1 MQLQAVLVLGALVF
15 QTNALPLQLT
25 RDVLQPRD
33 NTTNGITEALLDNFK
48 LFANFTAASYCP
60 SNENSTVGSL
70 VSCAESA
77 CPLVEADIVTS
88 VVEFGGENDT
98 TVSDIKGYVALD
110 PVRSL
115 IVVAFA
121 GSGNTIRNYLTDVTF
136 VEIPYTDCNACW
148 VHSGFA
154 TGWSERRSIV
164 LAAVSTALLAYPSY
178 SIVVTGHSIGAA
190 VGTLAAAELRSLN
203 HSVDTYTYG
212 SPRVGNEA
220 FADFVTSQTPAQ
232 GSNFRMTHVND
243 PVPQLPPT
251 WIGYQHTSPEYW
263 LSGGNA
269 TTELYGAED
278 VVVCEGVGNEG
289 CNAGTGLVPID
300 GDAHTHYLGL
310 IAACQGP
317 VSL

>member
-1 MQLQAVLVLGALVF
+1 
-15 QTNALPLQLT
+15 
-25 RDVLQPRD
+25 
-33 NTTNGITEALLDNFK
+33 NTTTGITEALLDNFK
-48 LFANFTAASYCP
+48 LFANFTSASYCP
-60 SNENSTVGSL
+60 SNENSTVGSPITY
-70 VSCAESA
+70 SGTA
-77 CPLVEADIVTS
+77 CPLVEADNVTS

-121 GSGNTIRNYLTDVTF
+121 GSGNTIRNYLSDFAF

-154 TGWSERRSIV
+154 TGWSERRSVV
-164 LAAVSTALLAYPSY
+164 LAAVSTAILAHSDY

-190 VGTLAAAELRSLN
+190 VGTLAAVELRSLN
-203 HSVDTYTYG
+203 YSVDIYTYG

-220 FADFVTSQTPAQ
+220 FADFVTSQAPAQ

-251 WIGYQHTSPEYW
+251 WVGYQHTSPEYW
-263 LSGGNA
+263 LSSGND
-269 TTELYGAED
+269 TTEDYGAQD
-278 VVVCEGVGNEG
+278 VVVCEGVGDEG

-300 GDAHTHYLGL
+300 GEAHNHYLGL
-310 IAACQGP
+310 IDVCQGP
-317 VSL
+317 ISL